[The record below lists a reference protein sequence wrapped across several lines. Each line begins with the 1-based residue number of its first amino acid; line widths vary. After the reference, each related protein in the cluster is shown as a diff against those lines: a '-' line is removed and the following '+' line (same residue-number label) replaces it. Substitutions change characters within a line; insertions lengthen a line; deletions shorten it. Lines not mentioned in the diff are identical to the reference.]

1 MYFVND
7 MQCFIGFIVYELGIF
22 YFFMEMEENF
32 IYFEMLRYYLW
43 FFLLVEF
50 YESDFV
56 LSFLDEEFYDF
67 DYCNI

>member
-32 IYFEMLRYYLW
+32 IYFEKLRYYLW